1 MRRAFFFLG
10 GEEEIGPEEG
20 ESGER
25 SPLGGE
31 PRLESKSVCCEKI
44 GSRPEIGRG
53 ILAVKNVTHE
63 QKKVRSPD
71 QPEHF
76 REDRLPDSRMASLD
90 FAEHWIRPAPK
101 PV

>member
-1 MRRAFFFLG
+1 MG
-10 GEEEIGPEEG
+10 GEIGPEG
-20 ESGER
+20 RESGER

-31 PRLESKSVCCEKI
+31 GAPPRVELRCCEKI

-71 QPEHF
+71 QPEFSPRSPNQF
-76 REDRLPDSRMASLD
+76 RGSRLKP
-90 FAEHWIRPAPK
+90 IREPTANHLHAW
-101 PV
+101 